1 MATLQTILKP
11 PKQVWQPWFFSRLV
25 IWVAMGLI
33 APSLPV
39 ANALVAE
46 RLGWD
51 MFLLGDGQ
59 WYAAIA
65 TSGYL
70 RDAAQ
75 AFPSVAFFPLYP
87 LLCAILM
94 QLCQIPFVFAGLLIN
109 NLAFLLAL
117 ILLHRWIA
125 ERWNAAVA
133 KWTIAL
139 LAWYPLSLF
148 STLANADGLFLLLNV
163 LTLQC
168 FSRQYYGLAA
178 GFGVAVTAT
187 RSMGLSLMPTFVS
200 TAWHQRRSRF
210 AYWAA
215 GLSLVGGVL
224 YSLYC
229 GIWFGDLFA
238 FDRALDFLPQRSP
251 SLLDWR
257 AWGQTLLS
265 GIVGPIDP
273 ETGRISSIWFP
284 IQFCLIEIGFFL
296 IWRFKEFIRPMVRP
310 WLVIALMLWL
320 WLLWPIGLIRTITV
334 FGGLYLFWTQ
344 RSKFGVLLTNYTFWS
359 LLWVAFSPSPFAPER
374 DFFAIVALPIGC
386 GFWFAQHRLWR
397 IPILVGFGLMLV
409 GTAILLVQQ
418 QWII

>member
-39 ANALVAE
+39 ANAKVAE
-46 RLGWD
+46 HLGWN

-94 QLCQIPFVFAGLLIN
+94 QLGKIPFVFAGLLIN

-117 ILLHRWIA
+117 ILLHRWIT
-125 ERWNAAVA
+125 ERWNAVVA
-133 KWTIAL
+133 KWTITL
-139 LAWYPLSLF
+139 LTWYPLSLF

-163 LTLQC
+163 AALQC

-178 GFGVAVTAT
+178 GFGAAVTAT
-187 RSMGLSLMPTFVS
+187 RSIGLSLMPTFVS
-200 TAWHQRRSRF
+200 TAWQQRRSRF

-229 GIWFGDLFA
+229 GLWFGDLFA
-238 FDRALDFLPQRSP
+238 FDRALEFLPQQPP
-251 SLLDWR
+251 SLLDWG

-273 ETGRISSIWFP
+273 ETGRLSNFWFP

-296 IWRFKEFIRPMVRP
+296 IWRFQEFIQPMVRP
-310 WLVIALMLWL
+310 WLVTALMLWL
-320 WLLWPIGLIRTITV
+320 WVLWPVGLIRTLTV
-334 FGGLYLFWTQ
+334 LGGLYAFWTQ
-344 RSKFGVLLTNYTFWS
+344 RAKFGVLLTNYTFWS

-374 DFFAIVALPIGC
+374 DFFAIVSLPIGC
-386 GFWFAQHRLWR
+386 GFWLAQHRLWR
-397 IPILVGFGLMLV
+397 IPILVGFGLMLI